1 MMTSKNPVMAARI
14 ALGGAILLTLV
25 ACASRPQP
33 ASKEEIKQATQGY
46 SDCLHRAAANLDDGT
61 SDTASVARAVSD
73 YCTPEYQRLVDL
85 HGQGMNPQA
94 KSALQQKAQ
103 ATQLDDATEVVLQVR
118 AQRKAPS
125 QPK

>member
-1 MMTSKNPVMAARI
+1 MMTSKNPVIATRI

-33 ASKEEIKQATQGY
+33 AGKDEIKQAMQGY
-46 SDCLHRAAANLDDGT
+46 SDCLHRAAANLDNGA

-73 YCTPEYQRLVDL
+73 YCAPEYQRLVDL
-85 HGQGMNPQA
+85 NSQGMNAQA

-103 ATQLDDATEVVLQVR
+103 ATQLDDATEVVLQER
-118 AQRKAPS
+118 GQRKAPG
-125 QPK
+125 QQK

>member
-1 MMTSKNPVMAARI
+1 MMTSKNPVIAPRV

-33 ASKEEIKQATQGY
+33 ASKEEIKQAMQGY

-61 SDTASVARAVSD
+61 ADSASVARAVSD
-73 YCTPEYQRLVDL
+73 YCAPEYQRLVDL
-85 HGQGMNPQA
+85 NGQGMTPQA

-103 ATQLDDATEVVLQVR
+103 ATQLGDATEVVLQER
-118 AQRKAPS
+118 GQRKAPG
-125 QPK
+125 QEK